1 MNPSAPNSS
10 IDPTPN
16 PAPPI
21 PAKPREHGLL
31 APRSDEEF
39 PSHCIKCGRPTPPG
53 ESLCDDDN
61 PGHIKAPSATQV
73 HGTML
78 LGVGIGIL
86 GFLLLAQL
94 AIRHAGPF
102 SGQVASHIL
111 LPTGST
117 QVELVITN
125 AGASDEIAT
134 CRVTR
139 DGAPRPDDLVIRTPS
154 IPAGGS
160 VRITRELPLP
170 AEPPAYDPNSATL
183 LCT

>member
-1 MNPSAPNSS
+1 MRQT
-10 IDPTPN
+10 TP
-16 PAPPI
+16 PPI
-21 PAKPREHGLL
+21 PDSPADADG
-31 APRSDEEF
+31 EF
-39 PSHCIKCGRPTPPG
+39 PSHCIKCGRQTPAG
-53 ESLCDDDN
+53 VSLCDDDN
-61 PGHIKAPSATQV
+61 PGHIKAPSSTQV

-94 AIRHAGPF
+94 AVRHAGPF

-125 AGASDEIAT
+125 TGAADSIAT

-154 IPAGGS
+154 IAAGGS

-170 AEPPAYDPNSATL
+170 AEPPAYDPESATL